1 MCVCSSQPT
10 SVYITGYG
18 IDTEYPEKGLEGVEQ
33 LQPNQYITL
42 VEGEDQEHNNNWD
55 KIKLT
60 GVGWGGVGETVHC
73 HSFNL
78 KLIFM
83 VQASP
88 AVRKCTILRNY

>member
-42 VEGEDQEHNNNWD
+42 VEGEDQEHDNNWD

-60 GVGWGGVGETVHC
+60 GVGWGG
-73 HSFNL
+73 
-78 KLIFM
+78 
-83 VQASP
+83 
-88 AVRKCTILRNY
+88 RNRSLSQFQSKIDFDGAG

>member
-42 VEGEDQEHNNNWD
+42 VEGEDQEHDNN
-55 KIKLT
+55 
-60 GVGWGGVGETVHC
+60 
-73 HSFNL
+73 
-78 KLIFM
+78 
-83 VQASP
+83 
-88 AVRKCTILRNY
+88 